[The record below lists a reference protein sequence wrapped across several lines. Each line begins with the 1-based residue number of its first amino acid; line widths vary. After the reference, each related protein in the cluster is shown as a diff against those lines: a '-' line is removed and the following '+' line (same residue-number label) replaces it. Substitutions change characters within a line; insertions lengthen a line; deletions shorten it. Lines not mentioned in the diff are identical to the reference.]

1 MIGYGIG
8 SLGQGLTY
16 GFMST
21 YFVVFL
27 TNSVGLSSS
36 LATTI
41 SALALLVEVLAG
53 MIIGNISD
61 RCTSKMGKRRPFMMA
76 AGLAVFPIFLFLF
89 RSLTD
94 ETALR
99 TIYYLVFAIL
109 FRTFFSSWEIP
120 NQALGAEL
128 VSTYDGR
135 TKLRTITR
143 YFSVVGNGT
152 GYIMPL
158 LVLEAFGDNVQAGWW
173 TIGILTGAISAVSW
187 LTSVVVN
194 KGKGEYLKPEDLP
207 ERTAKGIVVVKEIL
221 KSYSELIKLK
231 VGKLLVGYKA
241 AFTCAYA
248 FYNVA
253 TIYFMTYSLGLSN
266 KVTSYMYYIT
276 VAVYI
281 VVTPLVNKMA
291 LRVGKVNQQLFSMAL
306 SGGVGVLVFIIN
318 PQSFVGVALY
328 VAAFSYMTTS
338 FWQVSSAIFYD
349 VIEVDEWVNFKRREG
364 DLVSMVSV
372 LGTLISAIMVQAFG
386 ILMDKTGFDAALTAQ
401 PEHVVPFLN
410 VSFILIPSVCLL
422 IGAFVLKLFPINKKT
437 FASLCSALEKRRNG
451 EDYSEEMDDVN
462 YILGKKQAEKEL

>member
-27 TNSVGLSSS
+27 TNSVGLTSS

-41 SALALLVEVLAG
+41 SAVALLVEVLAG

-61 RCTSKMGKRRPFMMA
+61 TCTSKMGKRRPFMMA

-89 RSLTD
+89 RSLTN
-94 ETALR
+94 ESALR
-99 TIYYLVFAIL
+99 TIYYLFFAIL
-109 FRTFFSSWEIP
+109 FRTFFSTWEIP

-128 VSTYDGR
+128 ISTYDGR

-143 YFSVVGNGT
+143 YFSVTGNGI

-158 LVLEAFGDNVQAGWW
+158 LVLDAFGDKIQAGWW
-173 TIGILTGAISAVSW
+173 TIGILVGSLSAVSW
-187 LTSVVVN
+187 LASVVIN
-194 KGKGEYLKPEDLP
+194 RGKGEYLKPEDVP
-207 ERTAKGIVVVKEIL
+207 KKDKKGIAVIKEIV

-253 TIYFMTYSLGLSN
+253 TIYYMTYSLGLSN

-281 VVTPLVNKMA
+281 AVTPLVNKMA
-291 LRVGKVNQQLFSMAL
+291 LRFGKVNQQLFSMAL
-306 SGGVGVLVFIIN
+306 SGGTGVLVFIIN
-318 PQSFVGVALY
+318 PQSFVGAAIY

-338 FWQVSSAIFYD
+338 FWQVSSAISYD

-372 LGTLISAIMVQAFG
+372 LGTLISAIMVQLFG
-386 ILMDKTGFDAALTAQ
+386 ILMDNTGFDAALASQ
-401 PEHVVPFLN
+401 PDKVIPFLN
-410 VSFILIPSVCLL
+410 VSFILVPSVCLL
-422 IGAFVLKLFPINKKT
+422 IGALVLKLFPINKKT
-437 FASLCSALEKRRNG
+437 FDSLIKALEKRRNG
-451 EDYSEEMDDVN
+451 EDYSDEIDDIN
-462 YILGKKQAEKEL
+462 YILGKK

>member
-27 TNSVGLSSS
+27 TNSVGLTSS

-41 SALALLVEVLAG
+41 SAVALLVEVLAG

-61 RCTSKMGKRRPFMMA
+61 TCTSKMGKRRPFMLA

-89 RSLTD
+89 RSLTT
-94 ETALR
+94 ESVLR
-99 TIYYLVFAIL
+99 TAYYLFFAIL
-109 FRTFFSSWEIP
+109 FRSFFSTWEIP

-128 VSTYDGR
+128 ISTYDGR

-143 YFSVVGNGT
+143 YFSVTGNGI

-158 LVLEAFGDNVQAGWW
+158 LVLDAFGDKVQAGWW
-173 TIGILTGAISAVSW
+173 TIGILVGSMSAVSW
-187 LTSVVVN
+187 IGSVIIN
-194 KGKGEYLKPEDLP
+194 RGKGEYLKPEDAPVKDKSGLTVVR
-207 ERTAKGIVVVKEIL
+207 EIV

-253 TIYFMTYSLGLSN
+253 TIYYMTYSLGLSN

-281 VVTPLVNKMA
+281 AVTPVVNKMA
-291 LRVGKVNQQLFSMAL
+291 LRFGKVNQQLFSMAL
-306 SGGVGVLVFIIN
+306 SGGIGVLVYIIN
-318 PQSFVGVALY
+318 PQSFVLAAVY

-349 VIEVDEWVNFKRREG
+349 VIEVDEWVNYKRREG

-372 LGTLISAIMVQAFG
+372 LGTLISAIMVQLFG
-386 ILMDKTGFDAALTAQ
+386 ILMDNTGFDAALFAQ
-401 PEHVVPFLN
+401 PDKVVPFLN
-410 VSFILIPSVCLL
+410 ASFILVPSICLL

-437 FASLCSALEKRRNG
+437 FGSLLSALEKRRNG
-451 EDYSEEMDDVN
+451 EDYSAEMEDIN
-462 YILGKKQAEKEL
+462 YILGKK